1 MGLISKMTTGI
12 IYDDIYLSHQIGNHV
27 ESHLR
32 LVTIMDFL
40 KQQKILPNNPN
51 FKMISP
57 RKATI
62 DQIKYVHTERLINE
76 VKELCELSQKTG
88 RIQQLDMDTAV
99 SAKTYEASL
108 FSVGGNLQGID
119 EILSGSIKNGFALV
133 RPPGHH
139 SNKYKCAGFCIFNN
153 IAIAAEYLF
162 REKNIKRVA
171 IIDWDCHHGN
181 GTQAIF
187 YGGSENGD
195 LVMIN
200 SHQDPTYFYPGSGF
214 FNEIGEDE
222 GLGKIINFPMPPNSA
237 DDVIMRYYDEIV
249 NPLLSEFKPEFIL
262 ISAGFDTHWTDRLTN
277 MGWTYQAPAKYL
289 DKIKEIAKKYAKD
302 RILITLEGGYE
313 VDKQAIAVYN
323 CLQILNDND
332 NDLIEENART
342 SNIEILNYVDNNLI
356 PKLKKKLSDYWT
368 CF

>member
-1 MGLISKMTTGI
+1 MTTGI
-12 IYDDIYLSHQIGNHV
+12 IYDPIYLEHRIGAHV

-40 KQQKILPNNPN
+40 KEKRIMENAN
-51 FKMISP
+51 FKMINP

-62 DQIKYVHTERLINE
+62 DQIKYVHAERLISE
-76 VKELCELSQKTG
+76 VENLCELSEKTG

-108 FSVGGNLQGID
+108 YSVGGNLQGID
-119 EILSGSIKNGFALV
+119 EILSGNIDNGFALV

-139 SNKYKCAGFCIFNN
+139 SSKYRCAGFCIFNN

-162 REKNIKRVA
+162 REKNFERVA

-181 GTQAIF
+181 GTQDIF
-187 YGGSENGD
+187 YNGTENGD

-214 FNEIGEDE
+214 FNEVGEE
-222 GLGKIINFPMPPNSA
+222 GGLGKIINYPMPPNSA
-237 DDVIMRYYDEIV
+237 DDVILKYYEEIV
-249 NPLLSEFKPEFIL
+249 QPVLNEFKPEFIL

-277 MGWTYQAPAKYL
+277 MGWTYQAPARYL
-289 DKIKEIAKKYAKD
+289 EKLMDKLHSSS
-302 RILITLEGGYE
+302 RH
-313 VDKQAIAVYN
+313 
-323 CLQILNDND
+323 
-332 NDLIEENART
+332 
-342 SNIEILNYVDNNLI
+342 
-356 PKLKKKLSDYWT
+356 
-368 CF
+368 